1 MNEIARNRILAG
13 TSHVL
18 EDPQIEFLLE
28 RMYYDAQVRA
38 DIAKQQW
45 DPHDPYSAEF
55 SGDFGYSL
63 RPAQANS
70 FTNRE
75 GNERTS
81 RCVRAVSAGAPVLI
95 LVRDRDNCG
104 GRVVGVELR
113 ENYRRL
119 AHEAV
124 AEAGL
129 NDFVQIHGGD
139 QATELAAFR
148 FG

>member
-63 RPAQANS
+63 RPAQGEFIYIIARAMNA
-70 FTNRE
+70 RLAV
-75 GNERTS
+75 
-81 RCVRAVSAGAPVLI
+81 CVPVSAGAPVLI
-95 LVRDRDNCG
+95 LVRDPRQLRRTGRRSRAARKLQAACARGG
-104 GRVVGVELR
+104 GRGR
-113 ENYRRL
+113 AQRFRADTRR
-119 AHEAV
+119 
-124 AEAGL
+124 
-129 NDFVQIHGGD
+129 
-139 QATELAAFR
+139 
-148 FG
+148 